1 MRTRGRLYAGTSG
14 FSYPTWVGGF
24 YPAGTRSGEL
34 LGAYARHFDA
44 VELNNTFYQFPTE
57 ARVTAWRTATPDGF
71 RFTAKAQQRVTHW
84 ARLSDPVQTRR
95 QADAMRLFG
104 DRLGATLVRVP
115 DTFVRDDARLVAFLD
130 AWPADLPVAFDLR
143 HPSWLDDEVLA
154 LVAAHGNAAWVAT
167 DRDELAEP
175 ARIFVTGPFLYVR
188 LRRTTY
194 SDADLGAWVD
204 RVSPFIDDGRDVF
217 VFFRHTEE
225 PTAPRLALR
234 FAELASDTVAAL
246 PGARVEPVA

>member
-1 MRTRGRLYAGTSG
+1 MPTRGGLFVGTSG

-24 YPAGTRSGEL
+24 YPAGSRSGEL
-34 LGAYARHFDA
+34 LRAYSERLPA

-57 ARVTAWRTATPDGF
+57 AKIAAWRHETPDSF

-115 DTFVRDDARLVAFLD
+115 DTFVRDDDRLRSFLA

-143 HPSWLDDEVLA
+143 HPSWVDDEVLS
-154 LVAAHGNAAWVAT
+154 LVTRHGNAAWVAT
-167 DRDELAEP
+167 DRDELPEP

-188 LRRTTY
+188 LRRSVY
-194 SDADLGAWVD
+194 RDADLAAWVD
-204 RVSPFIDDGRDVF
+204 RVSPFIDDGRDVY
-217 VFFRHTEE
+217 VFFRHTDE

-234 FAELASDTVAAL
+234 FAELAAAAI
-246 PGARVEPVA
+246 PAEPVA